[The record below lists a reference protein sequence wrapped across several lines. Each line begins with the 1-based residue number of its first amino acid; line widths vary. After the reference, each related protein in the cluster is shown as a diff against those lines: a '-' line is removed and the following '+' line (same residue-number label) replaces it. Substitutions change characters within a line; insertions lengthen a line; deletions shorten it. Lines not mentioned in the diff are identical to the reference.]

1 MSLRPAVRRANL
13 PATIANHLRAQIV
26 SGELPPG
33 SQLPGH
39 RDLAAAHAVSVGSI
53 REAISMLISNGL
65 IETRAGRG
73 TYVSASPQ
81 QSGRPRS
88 GAPLLRQEV
97 EELTEARRVIEV
109 QLASLAAERATP
121 EQVEALRRATARLED
136 AVANPYEYP
145 EADVEFHLVL
155 AEAAGNR
162 YLLQAMVDIRAL
174 LRQDMELGAEAAIR
188 RFGDLRPS
196 VESHHRLFAAIADKD
211 PARAAHVADEIVS
224 RNQKFVLGLYALS
237 HEMDGAGG

>member
-1 MSLRPAVRRANL
+1 VSLTPAVRRTNL
-13 PATIANHLRAQIV
+13 PATIANRLRAQIV
-26 SGELPPG
+26 SGELAPG
-33 SQLPGH
+33 AQLPGH
-39 RDLAAAHAVSVGSI
+39 RDLAVAHAVSVGSI

-65 IETRAGRG
+65 IVTRAGRG
-73 TYVSASPQ
+73 TYVAASPQ
-81 QSGRPRS
+81 QAGRPRT

-121 EQVEALRRATARLED
+121 EQVEALRRATERLED
-136 AVANPYEYP
+136 AVANPYEDP

-155 AEAAGNR
+155 AGAAGNR
-162 YLLQAMVDIRAL
+162 YLLQAMIDIRAL

-196 VESHHRLFAAIADKD
+196 VESHRRLLAAIADKD
-211 PARAAHVADEIVS
+211 PVRAAEVADEIVS
-224 RNQKFVLGLYALS
+224 RNQKFVLGLYALA
-237 HEMDGAGG
+237 HDTDGVRA

>member
-1 MSLRPAVRRANL
+1 MALKPAVRRANL
-13 PATIANHLRAQIV
+13 PATIANRLRAQIV

-33 SQLPGH
+33 AKLPGH
-39 RDLAAAHAVSVGSI
+39 RDLAAAHAVSVGSM

-73 TYVSASPQ
+73 TYVAASLQPA
-81 QSGRPRS
+81 GAPRP
-88 GAPLLRQEV
+88 GVPLLRQEV

-109 QLASLAAERATP
+109 QLAALAAERATP
-121 EQVEALRRATARLED
+121 EQVEALRCATERMEA
-136 AVANPYEYP
+136 AAASPYEYP
-145 EADVEFHLVL
+145 GADVDFHLEL
-155 AEAAGNR
+155 AAAAGNR

-196 VESHHRLFAAIADKD
+196 VESHRRLLEAIADGD
-211 PARAAHVADEIVS
+211 PARAAEVADEIVS
-224 RNQKFVLGLYALS
+224 RNQKFVLGLYELGHSTEA
-237 HEMDGAGG
+237 AGG

>member
-1 MSLRPAVRRANL
+1 VSLRPAVRRTNL
-13 PATIANHLRAQIV
+13 PATIANRLRAQIV

-33 SQLPGH
+33 SRLPGH
-39 RDLAAAHAVSVGSI
+39 RDLAAAHAVSVGSM

-65 IETRAGRG
+65 IETRAGQG
-73 TYVSASPQ
+73 TYVAASPQ
-81 QSGRPRS
+81 RAGPPRA
-88 GAPLLRQEV
+88 GVPLLREEV

-109 QLASLAAERATP
+109 QVAALAAERATP
-121 EQVEALRRATARLED
+121 EQVEALRRATERMEA
-136 AVANPYEYP
+136 AAANPYEYP
-145 EADVEFHLVL
+145 EADVDFHLVL

-196 VESHHRLFAAIADKD
+196 VESHRRLLEAIADGD
-211 PARAAHVADEIVS
+211 AARATEVADEIVS
-224 RNQKFVLGLYALS
+224 RNQKFVLGLYALAHS
-237 HEMDGAGG
+237 TEAAGG

>member
-1 MSLRPAVRRANL
+1 MPAVRRANL
-13 PATIANHLRAQIV
+13 PATIANRLRAQIV

-33 SQLPGH
+33 TKLPGH
-39 RDLAAAHAVSVGSI
+39 RDLAASHAVSVGSM

-73 TYVSASPQ
+73 TYVAASLRAGQP
-81 QSGRPRS
+81 RP
-88 GAPLLRQEV
+88 GVPLLREEV

-109 QLASLAAERATP
+109 QLAALAAERATP
-121 EQVEALRRATARLED
+121 EQVEALRGATERMEA
-136 AVANPYEYP
+136 AAANPYEYP
-145 EADVEFHLVL
+145 EADVDFHLEL
-155 AEAAGNR
+155 AAAAGNR

-196 VESHHRLFAAIADKD
+196 VESHRRLLEAIADGD
-211 PARAAHVADEIVS
+211 PARAAEVADEIVS
-224 RNQKFVLGLYALS
+224 RNQKFVLGLYALGHS
-237 HEMDGAGG
+237 TEAPGG